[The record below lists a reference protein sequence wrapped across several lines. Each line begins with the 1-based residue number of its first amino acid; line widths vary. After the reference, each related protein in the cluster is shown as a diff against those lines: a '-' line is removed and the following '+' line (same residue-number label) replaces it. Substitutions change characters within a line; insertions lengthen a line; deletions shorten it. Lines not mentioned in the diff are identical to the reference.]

1 MRLAVLGGSFNPIHI
16 GHLVLA
22 DCVCRELGYDRV
34 LFVPC
39 FNPPH
44 KEMADAACAED
55 RLKMVE
61 LAVKADSR
69 FFAEDFEVQ
78 KKGIS
83 YTWDTICAMEKKYS
97 SVLTDKIGLVFGFDL
112 ASHFENWKNA
122 EMLAEKCRL
131 ILAVRNEDFCCA
143 GDDNLKGK
151 SLNAATGDYRIE
163 KKGFSA
169 EDFKFPHVKVHNP
182 PLEISSSEIRSRIKI
197 GKSWRYLVSGEVFE
211 YIKKRGLYG
220 CKNGEFE

>member
-1 MRLAVLGGSFNPIHI
+1 MRLAVLGGSFNPIHL

-22 DCVCRELGYDRV
+22 DCVCNELGYDRV

-61 LAVKADSR
+61 LAVKNDSR

-83 YTWDTICAMEKKYS
+83 YTWDTICALEKKYS
-97 SVLTDKIGLVFGFDL
+97 SVLSDKIGLVFGFDL

-122 EMLAEKCRL
+122 RLLAEKCQL
-131 ILAVRNEDFCCA
+131 ILAVRKSDFSFA
-143 GDDNLKGK
+143 GEENFKVK
-151 SLNAATGDYRIE
+151 SLNTATGEYRIE
-163 KKGFSA
+163 KTGFSV
-169 EDFKFPHVKVHNP
+169 EDFNFPHVKVHNP
-182 PLEISSSEIRSRIKI
+182 PLEISSSEIRSSIRN

-220 CKNGEFE
+220 CKDGELE